1 MKGLLIKDIKL
12 MLGQKRFFVVVLGM
26 GLMLMVTG
34 EQPSSAMGYI
44 VMLLTIFSLST
55 LSYDE
60 HENGMN
66 FLLTLPVSRKTYVQE
81 KYVFAAGLA
90 LTSSVF
96 AGALA
101 SVVTVAKGLT
111 LYITEF
117 LAVGGVM
124 IVLSLLIISFMMP
137 VEIKF
142 GAEKGR
148 LAMFAVFAVLGVIVG
163 ISVKLLEN
171 MGVDTERELMKLS
184 ISSPQVIVAALVGIT
199 VLAFVTSYFV
209 SVKIINKKEY

>member
-34 EQPSSAMGYI
+34 EQPSSAIGYI

-90 LTSSVF
+90 LVSSTL
-96 AGALA
+96 AGVLA
-101 SVVTVAKGLT
+101 VVVTVAKDLN
-111 LYITEF
+111 LYIPEI
-117 LAVGGVM
+117 LAISGTMVV
-124 IVLSLLIISFMMP
+124 ISLLIISFMMP
-137 VEIKF
+137 IEIKF

-148 LAMFAVFAVLGVIVG
+148 LAMFAVFAVCGAIVG
-163 ISVKLLEN
+163 VGIKLLEK
-171 MGVDTERELMKLS
+171 MGIDAERELMKLS
-184 ISSPQVIVAALVGIT
+184 IDSPQLIVAAVVAVMFIALIV
-199 VLAFVTSYFV
+199 SYFV
-209 SVKIINKKEY
+209 SIRVIYKKEY

>member
-101 SVVTVAKGLT
+101 SVVTGAKGLT